1 MNSFL
6 KTVNPMTNKR
16 NVLVKQSLQKQLNV
30 SVMELEGA
38 PGAEDGT
45 IGNCEEIMTLCS
57 VLEAIFLHGLKNS
70 LLNRVTEVLSGPDL
84 DAMPQPSFWGPLL
97 VFSHRQIIDQI
108 QGFSQINTEVG
119 YCRAWIRL
127 ALNEGLLASYFV
139 SIRRDNSALK
149 PYYNPYAF
157 IRDLDLLE
165 VVQRLI
171 ETVGHIH
178 FEIACNGSLLNYWST
193 TPLLLAGIWS
203 PPMKSCPVQSAVD
216 IAKTITTVDSENMD
230 EVETASSIGSLGSFN
245 SSQSVLNTIGSITE
259 DEALK
264 IILATTKTGDSGTE
278 SSKNS
283 GTERSKNISTERSK
297 NSGTERLKN
306 SGKERSK
313 NSGKEHSKHTDIERS
328 RNIGIECST
337 NNGIEHATNSAVEH
351 STNMSSNSLPVKVEE
366 EEEPNLQE
374 LEEEK
379 QILNSTSVNTSAI
392 ETDAIPDTEDSGI
405 EYTLENHET
414 SQDATA
420 TTVGNSLIRKL
431 GWSTSFEDCE
441 SSLTSSIIS
450 HDSGADAPR
459 TPADGATYESIVQSY
474 QIVGSTSTPD
484 LQEFLKKYLKKEAV
498 DNGNKV
504 QSENKIEVN
513 FDEQLGKLPREKGL
527 DIQNYC
533 CLDCGHAIGMTFSK
547 AHVCAY
553 SGHYYCSNCMSPNDY
568 IIPSKIIYNWDLK
581 HYPVCNKAATYL
593 QDCSVLLDLKILN
606 PRIYMAVDNMAQ
618 LQSLRIQLNLLRA
631 YLFTCREPIIESL
644 QKKVA
649 PRDYLYEHVH
659 QYSISDLL
667 DITNGT
673 LAQQLQKVVEFARN
687 HVLNCWLCSQKGFIC
702 EICNNPKVIYPFDME
717 STYRCGACNAVFHI
731 KCLNAHKPCPRCER
745 RRKRIDLPLLDVGCT
760 ELSMDSALKV
770 NTSE

>member
-1 MNSFL
+1 MNSLL
-6 KTVNPMTNKR
+6 KTVNSMTNKR
-16 NVLVKQSLQKQLNV
+16 NVMVKQSLQKQLNV
-30 SVMELEGA
+30 SVMEIEGA
-38 PGAEDGT
+38 PGAENCT
-45 IGNCEEIMTLCS
+45 IGNCEESMTLCS

-84 DAMPQPSFWGPLL
+84 DTMPQPSFWGPLL

-108 QGFSQINTEVG
+108 QTFSQINTEVG

-127 ALNEGLLASYFV
+127 ALNEGLLASYFC

-157 IRDLDLLE
+157 IRDLDLVE
-165 VVQRLI
+165 IAQRLI
-171 ETVGHIH
+171 ENLEHIR
-178 FEIACNGSLLNYWST
+178 FEIACSGSLLNYWSS

-216 IAKTITTVDSENMD
+216 VAKTIPTELRDTENLD

-245 SSQSVLNTIGSITE
+245 SSQSALNNVVSITE

-264 IILATTKTGDSGTE
+264 IILATAKSNNID
-278 SSKNS
+278 
-283 GTERSKNISTERSK
+283 TERS
-297 NSGTERLKN
+297 
-306 SGKERSK
+306 
-313 NSGKEHSKHTDIERS
+313 
-328 RNIGIECST
+328 
-337 NNGIEHATNSAVEH
+337 A
-351 STNMSSNSLPVKVEE
+351 NSLSNVTPVKVEE
-366 EEEPNLQE
+366 ESS
-374 LEEEK
+374 LEILGEEK
-379 QILNSTSVNTSAI
+379 QILNTSSVNTSTA
-392 ETDAIPDTEDSGI
+392 DTNAMSDTKDSGI
-405 EYTLENHET
+405 ENTLENPDT
-414 SQDATA
+414 SQDTAA

-431 GWSTSFEDCE
+431 
-441 SSLTSSIIS
+441 
-450 HDSGADAPR
+450 DAPR
-459 TPADGATYESIVQSY
+459 TPGDGATYESIVQSY
-474 QIVGSTSTPD
+474 QIAGNTSTPD
-484 LQEFLKKYLKKEAV
+484 LQEFLKKYPKKETV
-498 DNGNKV
+498 DNGSKA
-504 QSENKIEVN
+504 QSENKIEIN

-527 DIQNYC
+527 DLQNYC
-533 CLDCGHAIGMTFSK
+533 CFDCGHAIGMTFSK

-553 SGHYYCSNCMSPNDY
+553 LGHYYCSNCMSPNDY
-568 IIPSKIIYNWDLK
+568 IIPSKVIYNWDLK
-581 HYPVCNKAATYL
+581 HYPVCNKAAAYL
-593 QDCSVLLDLKILN
+593 QDCSVLLDLKVLN

-667 DITNGT
+667 DIPNGT

-702 EICNNPKVIYPFDME
+702 EICNNPNVIYPFNME

-731 KCLNAHKPCPRCER
+731 ECLNAHKPCPKCER

-760 ELSMDSALKV
+760 DLLVDGALKA
-770 NTSE
+770 NSNE